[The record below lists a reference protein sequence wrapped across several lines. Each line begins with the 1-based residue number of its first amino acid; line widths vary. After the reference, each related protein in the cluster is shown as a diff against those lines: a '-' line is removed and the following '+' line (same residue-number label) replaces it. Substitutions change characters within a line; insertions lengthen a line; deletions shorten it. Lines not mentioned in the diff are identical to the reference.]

1 MNTATV
7 IIVLLVENYWC
18 WLFCF
23 EWKIETNPKAPKFK
37 AGDRVRITKYKNI
50 WSKGYTKS

>member
-7 IIVLLVENYWC
+7 IIILLVENYWC
-18 WLFCF
+18 WLFYF
-23 EWKIETNPKAPKFK
+23 EWKIEANPKAPKFK

-50 WSKGYTKS
+50 LSKGYTKS